1 MVKGQIMNMATFEK
15 YKQFT
20 VTRTWVLEKYW
31 QMGAD
36 RARMGR
42 TSQGVRS
49 LKKLGGDN
57 VALKNFGNPKDSGI
71 NEEFQV
77 GQEYQVYVLG

>member
-1 MVKGQIMNMATFEK
+1 
-15 YKQFT
+15 
-20 VTRTWVLEKYW
+20 
-31 QMGAD
+31 MGAD

>member
-1 MVKGQIMNMATFEK
+1 MVKGQIRNMATSEK

-20 VTRTWVLEKYW
+20 VLEKYW
-31 QMGAD
+31 QMGED

-49 LKKLGGDN
+49 LKILSGDN
-57 VALKNFGNPKDSGI
+57 VAFKSFDNPEDSGI

-77 GQEYQVYVLG
+77 GQ